1 MALATQRT
9 AINRSGRRS
18 IRLLLIIGAALLLV
32 AVACFPSHPQS
43 TFDAAGPVARSQL
56 NLFYV
61 IFWVAVFVFVVVQG
75 ILLYVVIRFRRKPGQ
90 DQIPKQTHGNTRLE
104 IAWTIAPA
112 IVLAVVAVPT
122 VITIFDN
129 ARTPDPEGAVHVRV
143 TGHQWWWEFEYFT
156 PEEIAKEEVDLKRV
170 SKGEIK
176 KAEAYKP
183 KPHVVTAN
191 ELNVPVGV
199 PVSVVLDSVD
209 VIHSFWIPK
218 LAGKVDVVP
227 NNRNTLWFQA
237 DRVDGDPDT
246 PEIDPFLG
254 LCAEFC
260 GIAHALMKFLVFV
273 HEQDDFDAWVLGQQ
287 APAAIPTGLAAE
299 GRQAFVDQRCW
310 ACHTLTDEQEPIL
323 RAARSTIGPNLTHVG
338 SRSTIAAGLV
348 DNTGDH
354 LADWLRDPLA
364 MKPGNIMGIQ
374 GAMFDGGPA
383 KMTADEID
391 ALVAYLQS
399 LE

>member
-1 MALATQRT
+1 M
-9 AINRSGRRS
+9 
-18 IRLLLIIGAALLLV
+18 RLTFIIGAALLLV

-43 TFDAAGPVARSQL
+43 TFDAAGPVAKSQL

-61 IFWVAVFVFVVVQG
+61 IFWAAVFVFVVVQG
-75 ILLYVVIRFRRKPGQ
+75 ILLYAAIRFRRKPGQ
-90 DQIPKQTHGNTRLE
+90 DEIPKQTHGNTRLE

-129 ARTPDPEGAVHVRV
+129 ARTPDPEDAVHVKV
-143 TGHQWWWEFEYFT
+143 TGHQWWWTFEYFT
-156 PEEIAKEEVDLKRV
+156 PEEIAKEEADLERV
-170 SKGEIK
+170 SKDEIERS
-176 KAEAYKP
+176 EAYKP
-183 KPHVVTAN
+183 EPYVITAN

-199 PVSVVLDSVD
+199 PVSVVLESKD

-218 LAGKVDVVP
+218 LAGKVDIVP
-227 NNRNTLWFQA
+227 NNRNTMWFQA

-254 LCAEFC
+254 QCAEFC
-260 GIAHALMKFLVFV
+260 GIAHAFMKFLVFV
-273 HEQDDFDAWVLGQQ
+273 HEQGDFDAWVLGQQ
-287 APAAIPTGLAAE
+287 APAAEPVGLATV
-299 GRQAFVDQRCW
+299 GRQVFVDQKCW
-310 ACHTLTDEQEPIL
+310 ACHTLADDEEPIL
-323 RAARSTIGPNLTHVG
+323 RGARSTIGPNLTHVG
-338 SRSTIAAGLV
+338 NRSTIAAGLV
-348 DNTGDH
+348 DNTANH

-364 MKPGNIMGIQ
+364 MKPGNLMGEQ

-383 KMTADEID
+383 KMTGDEID

>member
-1 MALATQRT
+1 M
-9 AINRSGRRS
+9 
-18 IRLLLIIGAALLLV
+18 RLLLIIGGALLLV

-61 IFWVAVFVFVVVQG
+61 IFWAAVFVFVVVQG
-75 ILLYVVIRFRRKPGQ
+75 ILLYVTIRFRRKPGQ

-129 ARTPDPEGAVHVRV
+129 ARTPDPENAVHVKV
-143 TGHQWWWEFEYFT
+143 TGHQWWFEFEYFT
-156 PEEIAKEEVDLKRV
+156 PEEIAKEEEDLDRV
-170 SKGEIK
+170 GRGEIER
-176 KAEAYKP
+176 AEAYRP
-183 KPHVVTAN
+183 EPYVVTAN
-191 ELNVPVGV
+191 ELNVPAGV
-199 PVSVVLDSVD
+199 PVSIVLDSDD

-237 DRVDGDPDT
+237 DEPGTYFGV
-246 PEIDPFLG
+246 
-254 LCAEFC
+254 CAEFC
-260 GIAHALMKFLVFV
+260 GVAHAQMKFQVIALTEPSFNG
-273 HEQDDFDAWVLGQQ
+273 WVTSQQ
-287 APAAIPTGLAAE
+287 APPAVSMAPVMGLK
-299 GRQAFVDQRCW
+299 GCLV
-310 ACHTLTDEQEPIL
+310 CHTVNGPDSPDAQQ
-323 RAARSTIGPNLTHVG
+323 ARMDGFLQGDSRYPAPNLTHFA
-338 SRSTIAAGLV
+338 SRSTF
-348 DNTGDH
+348 TGGVQDMTEAN
-354 LADWLRDPLA
+354 LREWLKDPDDV
-364 MKPGNIMGIQ
+364 KPGNHMAELA
-374 GAMFDGGPA
+374 GAYQDPNLA
-383 KMTADEID
+383 LNDEDID